1 LGRQQ
6 LKLLLG
12 QIRRRCIER
21 PNAGGCHGA
30 KAGVKK
36 QLRRI
41 TLADRNGLQTS
52 LNIAFFQRDPAGTL
66 GTDVFTDF
74 T

>member
-1 LGRQQ
+1 
-6 LKLLLG
+6 
-12 QIRRRCIER
+12 
-21 PNAGGCHGA
+21 
-30 KAGVKK
+30 
-36 QLRRI
+36 LRRI